1 MLRTT
6 IAAVAGKAARREY
19 ERFVAR
25 LVGVDLE
32 TVERATDDIRRPTG
46 QRPRPTRPATPRRR
60 LASDFLRV
68 MIANPPGADE
78 IRSDIFQ
85 EPDLKRVAEVLEG
98 ARRPDGG
105 AVDVAALDLPDDL
118 RSLVMAH
125 AVEGTPDS
133 AAELIER
140 ARMLRIDAE
149 IDRLEAL
156 VAATDPS
163 QEEYS
168 RAFERLIALQRE
180 KRQG

>member
-1 MLRTT
+1 
-6 IAAVAGKAARREY
+6 
-19 ERFVAR
+19 
-25 LVGVDLE
+25 
-32 TVERATDDIRRPTG
+32 
-46 QRPRPTRPATPRRR
+46 
-60 LASDFLRV
+60 
-68 MIANPPGADE
+68 
-78 IRSDIFQ
+78 
-85 EPDLKRVAEVLEG
+85 
-98 ARRPDGG
+98 
-105 AVDVAALDLPDDL
+105 
-118 RSLVMAH
+118 MAH

>member
-1 MLRTT
+1 MP
-6 IAAVAGKAARREY
+6 AAPTEVRSTWPPSAS
-19 ERFVAR
+19 
-25 LVGVDLE
+25 
-32 TVERATDDIRRPTG
+32 RRPP
-46 QRPRPTRPATPRRR
+46 Q
-60 LASDFLRV
+60 LA
-68 MIANPPGADE
+68 
-78 IRSDIFQ
+78 
-85 EPDLKRVAEVLEG
+85 
-98 ARRPDGG
+98 
-105 AVDVAALDLPDDL
+105 
-118 RSLVMAH
+118 AH